1 MQEETADFAADQL
14 RALIDDAL
22 VKPKNGE
29 LIGRLYTVNLTG
41 SREET
46 IALRTLA
53 AIKGWAGEVKAY
65 QQSQKPANKA
75 PHLRE
80 VGADF
85 VPAGREPADG
95 LPEDWRDP
103 PGYTC
108 SNSGVWIAKEDKG
121 EITESRVSAR
131 PIWIGARW
139 ADVDSGKHLVEI
151 CWPGGKEVIKRSTAM
166 NSHEIHT
173 LSDCGAPVSSVNA
186 RAVVQWLQASEE
198 YNDDII
204 PVHKS
209 IGRVGWTDHNGG
221 RQLQGPDGPHLLRA
235 EEGHRQTAQ
244 ALAPRGTWAQWL
256 DASKVV
262 HQHPVPALLL
272 AASVASVLLEATGA
286 APFVVD
292 LHGHSSRGKTT
303 ALRWAASAWADP
315 SDAGAYILPWSATLA
330 AIEGRASFLRHLPL
344 MLDDTKKVPP
354 KDRERLAATVY
365 QWGSGQGKARGMPGG
380 VQTVAIWKSIMLSTG
395 EAPLARLAGE
405 HVGLRLRVLPVV
417 EQPIP
422 NNAEAVGVIEGLDAW
437 GHLGPKVQAWA
448 NRHWDTLHKRWEV
461 KRDAAAKKIAKGPSA
476 QRLSGY
482 LASIRIAV
490 DALVDFGVEMP
501 VEKINDLLFKSAE
514 MALASA
520 DTSSEAWDRVC
531 AWLVANSDR
540 ISEQKGA
547 LKSAKAPA
555 GGWVGRALPDALAV
569 SPPAL
574 EGELRR
580 LGYDPEEVLPAWA
593 ERGLVRKADGRLTEV
608 VWWLGRSTRMYVLIG
623 AKGWDGKDTN
633 AEGAFDADTD
643 PVPRPSENKGR
654 FSDGY

>member
-1 MQEETADFAADQL
+1 VDWHGGQH
-14 RALIDDAL
+14 
-22 VKPKNGE
+22 V
-29 LIGRLYTVNLTG
+29 IGR
-41 SREET
+41 
-46 IALRTLA
+46 A
-53 AIKGWAGEVKAY
+53 AAMNIHGI
-65 QQSQKPANKA
+65 
-75 PHLRE
+75 
-80 VGADF
+80 
-85 VPAGREPADG
+85 
-95 LPEDWRDP
+95 LPL
-103 PGYTC
+103 G
-108 SNSGVWIAKEDKG
+108 DKG
-121 EITESRVSAR
+121 APLSSI
-131 PIWIGARW
+131 
-139 ADVDSGKHLVEI
+139 
-151 CWPGGKEVIKRSTAM
+151 
-166 NSHEIHT
+166 NS
-173 LSDCGAPVSSVNA
+173 

-198 YNDDII
+198 VNVDIV
-204 PVHKS
+204 PLHTS
-209 IGRVGWTDHNGG
+209 ISRVGWTLKDGEH
-221 RQLQGPDGPHLLRA
+221 RLQNTEGPHLLRA
-235 EEGHRQTAQ
+235 EEGHKQTMR
-244 ALAPRGTWAQWL
+244 ALKPHGTWKRWL
-256 DASKVV
+256 EAAKIV
-262 HQHPVPALLL
+262 HQNPVPALML
-272 AASVASVLLEATGA
+272 AASVASVLLEPMGA
-286 APFVVD
+286 GPFVVD

-380 VQTVAIWKSIMLSTG
+380 VQTVATWKSIMLSTG

-422 NNAEAVGVIEGLDAW
+422 NNAEAVGVIEGLDTW

-540 ISEQKGA
+540 ISEQKGS

-643 PVPRPSENKGR
+643 PVPSKSEYKSR